1 MSEPSLLAAV
11 EGALVAHFAETA
23 QRASVSFVG
32 VDPIEVLRFE
42 PIPDERAYVTLGM
55 SRHPMVG
62 GDELVRSSDG
72 PRAELVLH
80 VHDPLDQHAD
90 VWRSLAVLAAAPAV
104 EGVVYRPGMTVDL
117 GQPLSPG
124 SACSGVLVT
133 ESRLATVDTA
143 AGPVTLLRVVPAH
156 ANELA
161 WSRVHGS
168 PALVERWESAGTD
181 TLDLARRP
189 VRLD

>member
-1 MSEPSLLAAV
+1 MSERTVPGLV
-11 EGALVAHFAETA
+11 EDALHAHFATAA
-23 QRASVSFVG
+23 QRASMSFVG
-32 VDPIEVLRFE
+32 VQPIDVLRFE
-42 PIPDERAYVTLGM
+42 PIPGERAYVTLGM
-55 SRHPMVG
+55 SRQPMVG
-62 GDELVRSSDG
+62 ADELVRSSDG

-80 VHDPLDQHAD
+80 LRDPLDRYAD

-117 GQPLSPG
+117 GQPIGPG

-133 ESRLATVDTA
+133 ESRLPTVDTP
-143 AGPVTLLRVVPAH
+143 AGLVAVLRVVPAH

-161 WSRVHGS
+161 SARVHGAAS
-168 PALVERWESAGTD
+168 LMQRWEDARTD

-189 VRLD
+189 VSLR